1 MRTFIVTIDGV
12 ARVHRTYALGKGGRV
27 ITPDIEGKIEDVVPA
42 PDMADEVAKWHP
54 DNQAQVTSIRE
65 ISEADIPVD
74 RDYYLRDAWE
84 DDGEKIVVNMTKA
97 RASFNK
103 AVRTAKLAKAR
114 ELQLREDIGEDVTA
128 ERAALTVTPDLAG
141 ADTPAKLKALWP
153 SAR

>member
-1 MRTFIVTIDGV
+1 MRHFLITKNGV
-12 ARVHRTYALGKGGRV
+12 ARVMTCRDDTDGA
-27 ITPDIEGKIEDVVPA
+27 A
-42 PDMADEVAKWHP
+42 EVAKWHP
-54 DNQAQVTSIRE
+54 DDQAQVTAIRE
-65 ISEADIPVD
+65 ISEADIPAEAD
-74 RDYYLRDAWE
+74 HYLRDGWE
-84 DDGEKIVVNMTKA
+84 DDGGKIVVNMIKA